1 MADRLSPVQR
11 SRNMARIRG
20 ADTRPERAL
29 RSALHRLGFRYRL
42 HQSDLPGRPDL
53 VLRRYSAVI
62 FVHGCFWHRHPGCP
76 FATVPKTR
84 PEFWERKLNTNV
96 IRDRK
101 QIDALRRQHWRV
113 MVVWEC
119 ALRRGALDSTMRSV
133 GRWLK
138 GNSGFREA
146 ASRAGMKARLPRA
159 KKHEDHAN
167 KNAFASLPSCT
178 PT

>member
-11 SRNMARIRG
+11 SRNMARIKG

-29 RSALHRLGFRYRL
+29 RGALHRAGFRYRL
-42 HQSDLPGRPDL
+42 HQADLAGRPDL

-84 PEFWERKLNTNV
+84 FEFWERKLNANV
-96 IRDRK
+96 IRDK
-101 QIDALRRQHWRV
+101 MQVDSLRRQHWRV

-119 ALRRGALDSTMRSV
+119 AVRRETFDSTVSAV
-133 GRWLK
+133 VRWLK
-138 GNSGFREA
+138 GNAGYQEA
-146 ASRAGMKARLPRA
+146 SAGRARTKARL
-159 KKHEDHAN
+159 
-167 KNAFASLPSCT
+167 
-178 PT
+178 